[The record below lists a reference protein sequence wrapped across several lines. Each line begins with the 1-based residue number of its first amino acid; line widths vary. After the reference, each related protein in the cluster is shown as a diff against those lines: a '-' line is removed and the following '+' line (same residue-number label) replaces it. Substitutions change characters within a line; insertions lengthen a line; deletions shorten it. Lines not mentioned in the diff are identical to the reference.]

1 MLDDV
6 KKGLLTGLGA
16 VVLTKEKIE
25 KIVQK
30 LVDEAKLNKEDAKQ
44 LQKDLLESG
53 QNQWDRLTEAFS
65 DLVKK
70 ATDRLEGSTKK
81 EVHELKEKV
90 EHLEKRVA
98 FLEEKKDSE
107 S

>member
-30 LVDEAKLNKEDAKQ
+30 LVDEAKLNKEDARQ

-53 QNQWDRLTEAFS
+53 QSQWDRMTDAFS
-65 DLVKK
+65 EFTKK

-81 EVHELKEKV
+81 EVHALKEKID
-90 EHLEKRVA
+90 HLEKRVA
-98 FLEEKKDSE
+98 FLEEKKGSE
-107 S
+107 Q